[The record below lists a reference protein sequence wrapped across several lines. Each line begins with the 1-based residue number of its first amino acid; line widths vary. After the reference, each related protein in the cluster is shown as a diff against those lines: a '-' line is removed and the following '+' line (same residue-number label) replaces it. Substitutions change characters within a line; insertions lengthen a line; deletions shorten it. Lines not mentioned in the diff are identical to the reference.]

1 MNVNDVK
8 NMLDYN
14 NKIMLIGSNKLNL
27 KYNTDYD
34 YQVKHQINPKNI
46 EERQQ
51 IVEHFR
57 NIFNTVKNTK
67 RIKIMEFKSGIFI
80 DKLIWNYDEVMLGEK
95 IVDDN
100 KLLLLNNLDN
110 CKIDIIAYTGKLYE
124 EFSCNYYFYPE
135 SSQDINNSLLLDV
148 KKYYHEENYMK
159 MMKRLLSYRLYNK
172 LNVDDFIEFFNNE
185 AGRLYQKKH
194 RMEVRKKYGLVANE
208 TEIKKLQKKLNGLVV
223 EFVNI

>member
-1 MNVNDVK
+1 MR
-8 NMLDYN
+8 
-14 NKIMLIGSNKLNL
+14 S
-27 KYNTDYD
+27 
-34 YQVKHQINPKNI
+34 
-46 EERQQ
+46 
-51 IVEHFR
+51 
-57 NIFNTVKNTK
+57 IFSSPT
-67 RIKIMEFKSGIFI
+67 FF
-80 DKLIWNYDEVMLGEK
+80 LNYDEVMLGEK

-135 SSQDINNSLLLDV
+135 SSQDINNSLLIDV

-172 LNVDDFIEFFNNE
+172 LNVDDFIEFFNSE

-194 RMEVRKKYGLVANE
+194 RMEVRRNYGLVANE
-208 TEIKKLQKKLNGLVV
+208 REIQKLQKK
-223 EFVNI
+223 